1 MPARHA
7 RPLRRKQLSTVVVV
21 PLTKRVQSSLAVM
34 RLDNS
39 SRRRPRQTLRC
50 SLGTSRHH
58 QRRIYW
64 KLGSNKT
71 AAPACRQNAGRTIGL
86 RMRQRHMCAPPLAA
100 GTQLE
105 HHHPSQARRQLQR
118 RARSALGQ
126 LVRPGHRQCRSSP
139 MEVTPRVC
147 VPGPRLDWGWD
158 VAWSGR
164 LLLACF
170 YCVAAPSGNGP
181 ENGGTSQ
188 AGLNG
193 QALLDTCMRWR
204 KHQRGELR

>member
-1 MPARHA
+1 VLTGNDSCKIHWATLAGSSEVSAALSPFRNHELTLEKPNRLAAMPARHA

-147 VPGPRLDWGWD
+147 VPGPRLD
-158 VAWSGR
+158 
-164 LLLACF
+164 
-170 YCVAAPSGNGP
+170 
-181 ENGGTSQ
+181 
-188 AGLNG
+188 
-193 QALLDTCMRWR
+193 
-204 KHQRGELR
+204 